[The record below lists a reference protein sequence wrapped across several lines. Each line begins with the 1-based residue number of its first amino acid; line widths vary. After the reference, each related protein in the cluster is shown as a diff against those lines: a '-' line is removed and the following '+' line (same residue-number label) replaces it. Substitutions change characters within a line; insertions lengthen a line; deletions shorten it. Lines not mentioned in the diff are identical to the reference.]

1 MLLEVKYQQ
10 CNRGKVVDSPV
21 GTICFQRCEVHQ
33 LLSVRSQGLF
43 VASCC
48 AVALVCKNQAATPP
62 RSLGMC
68 GLIKLLVY
76 RQGVTDVLHVTR
88 QEIKETRKRLTA
100 EDWTIYH
107 TELI

>member
-1 MLLEVKYQQ
+1 MAK
-10 CNRGKVVDSPV
+10 
-21 GTICFQRCEVHQ
+21 
-33 LLSVRSQGLF
+33 
-43 VASCC
+43 VAS
-48 AVALVCKNQAATPP
+48 VCNNHLATPL

-88 QEIKETRKRLTA
+88 EEIKETRKRLTA

-107 TELI
+107 TELV

>member
-1 MLLEVKYQQ
+1 MVTPDVDVRSVVLIGLL
-10 CNRGKVVDSPV
+10 R
-21 GTICFQRCEVHQ
+21 
-33 LLSVRSQGLF
+33 LLST
-43 VASCC
+43 VATRQQ
-48 AVALVCKNQAATPP
+48 NQPATPP

-88 QEIKETRKRLTA
+88 EEIKATRKRLVA